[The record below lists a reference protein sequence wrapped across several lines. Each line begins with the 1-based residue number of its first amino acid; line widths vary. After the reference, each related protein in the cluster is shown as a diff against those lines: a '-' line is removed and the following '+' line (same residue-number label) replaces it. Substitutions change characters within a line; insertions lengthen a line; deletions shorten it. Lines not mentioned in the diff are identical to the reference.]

1 MKNKKIIIIGIVI
14 LIVIISIVGII
25 KIIKSKKS
33 DNEITT
39 VTQIELNSKQYIN
52 SLQKIKIGDTDDYL
66 LVTEK
71 VKWEVPNYGEGV
83 TVSFAINIPYVI
95 SVDGTEYTGNYQ
107 LNDYTTRS
115 SDKNPKYNIQFT
127 NLTQN
132 GEIEV
137 VIIPK

>member
-1 MKNKKIIIIGIVI
+1 MKNKKIIIIGVAI
-14 LIVIISIVGII
+14 LIIVLVVFGVV
-25 KIIKSKKS
+25 KIINSKKTG
-33 DNEITT
+33 DEITT

-52 SLQKIKIGDTDDYL
+52 SLKKIKIGDTDDYI
-66 LVTEK
+66 LVTDK

-107 LNDYTTRS
+107 LSDYTTRS
-115 SDKNPKYNIQFT
+115 TDKNPKYNIQFT
-127 NLTQN
+127 DLTQN

-137 VIIPK
+137 VIMLK

>member
-1 MKNKKIIIIGIVI
+1 MKNKKVIIICVAI
-14 LIVIISIVGII
+14 LIVVLVVVVAV
-25 KIIKSKKS
+25 KATKTKKKG
-33 DNEITT
+33 DEITT

-52 SLQKIKIGDTDDYL
+52 SLKKIKIGDTDDYI

-71 VKWEVPNYGEGV
+71 VKWEVPDYGKGV

-107 LNDYTTRS
+107 LGDYTTRS
-115 SDKNPKYNIQFT
+115 TDKNPKYNIQFT

-137 VIIPK
+137 VIMPK

>member
-1 MKNKKIIIIGIVI
+1 MKNKKIIIICVAI
-14 LIVIISIVGII
+14 LIVVLLTVGTI
-25 KIIKSKKS
+25 KIVKSKKT

-52 SLQKIKIGDTDDYL
+52 SLKKIKIGDTDDYI

-71 VKWEVPNYGEGV
+71 VKWEVPNYGKGV

-107 LNDYTTRS
+107 LGDYTTRS
-115 SDKNPKYNIQFT
+115 MDKNPKYNIQFT

-137 VIIPK
+137 VIMPK

>member
-25 KIIKSKKS
+25 KIIKTKKS

-52 SLQKIKIGDTDDYL
+52 SLKKIKIGDTDDYL

-127 NLTQN
+127 DLTQN

-137 VIIPK
+137 VVMPK

>member
-1 MKNKKIIIIGIVI
+1 MKNKKILIIGIVI

-52 SLQKIKIGDTDDYL
+52 SLKKIKIGDTDDYL

-127 NLTQN
+127 DLTQN

-137 VIIPK
+137 VVMPK

>member
-127 NLTQN
+127 NLTPN

>member
-52 SLQKIKIGDTDDYL
+52 SLKKIKIGDTDDYL

-127 NLTQN
+127 DLTQN

-137 VIIPK
+137 VVMPK

>member
-52 SLQKIKIGDTDDYL
+52 SLKKIKIGDTDDYL

-137 VIIPK
+137 VIMPK

>member
-1 MKNKKIIIIGIVI
+1 MKNKKIIIICVAI
-14 LIVIISIVGII
+14 LIVVLLTIGTI
-25 KIIKSKKS
+25 KIVKSKKT

-52 SLQKIKIGDTDDYL
+52 SLKKIKIGDTDDYI
-66 LVTEK
+66 LVTDK

-83 TVSFAINIPYVI
+83 TVSLAINIPYVI

-107 LNDYTTRS
+107 LSDYTTRS
-115 SDKNPKYNIQFT
+115 TDKNPKYNIQFT

-137 VIIPK
+137 VILPK

>member
-52 SLQKIKIGDTDDYL
+52 SLKKVKIGDTDDYL

-107 LNDYTTRS
+107 LNDYTTRA

-127 NLTQN
+127 DLTSN

-137 VIIPK
+137 VVMPK

>member
-25 KIIKSKKS
+25 KIIKFKKS

-52 SLQKIKIGDTDDYL
+52 SLKKIKIGDTDDYL

-127 NLTQN
+127 DLTQN

-137 VIIPK
+137 VVMPK